1 MKALAITASILLS
14 ALALLIAV
22 LAFFPGSDAGE
33 PVAILELQPAVRPAA
48 PSAPA
53 APTQGAT
60 PSGAPQSGE
69 QFAPP
74 PGFIISVPPSGGA
87 PGAPAAPGAP
97 PAAAMPEMPPATP
110 QAQQPAAPP
119 TPAPPPQ
126 GALEGSDTQASAT
139 PAPTMQQVAAAGP
152 DTASDATAETG
163 SIPLPPV
170 PIAELVEQS
179 QYGPLPKVAA
189 DGTRPLEAYA
199 RPSRY
204 AAKAAAGGPVR
215 VAVLVNGMGLSDSA
229 TGEAIKDLP
238 APISVAYG
246 AYGRNLQDGVNSARA
261 AGHEVLLQVPLEPMN
276 YPTADPGPHTL
287 LTTLPT
293 EENMKRL
300 QWLMSRF
307 TGYVGVTNLM
317 GAKFEAT
324 QNSLLPVLEEI
335 KARGLLY
342 LDDGMVKNSTAGQIA
357 GPLGLD
363 YSVANMQIDGAQ
375 SLAKLEALAKE
386 RGIAIGV
393 ASAKP
398 ATVKQLAE
406 WAHKLEAK
414 GIVLVPVSAA
424 VRSQRPS

>member
-1 MKALAITASILLS
+1 MKALAITASVLLS

-22 LAFFPGSDAGE
+22 VAFFPGSDAGE

-48 PSAPA
+48 PSPPA
-53 APTQGAT
+53 APAQGTT

-74 PGFIISVPPSGGA
+74 PGFIISLPPSGGA
-87 PGAPAAPGAP
+87 PGGAPAAPGAP
-97 PAAAMPEMPPATP
+97 PAAAMPPMPPAAP
-110 QAQQPAAPP
+110 QAQEP
-119 TPAPPPQ
+119 PAPPNGAPPSPQ
-126 GALEGSDTQASAT
+126 GAVDGGGAQAAAA
-139 PAPTMQQVAAAGP
+139 PGAPTQKVAAAAGP
-152 DTASDATAETG
+152 DTG

-215 VAVLVNGMGLSDSA
+215 VAVLVSGMGRSDSA
-229 TGEAIKDLP
+229 TDEAIKDLP

-324 QNSLLPVLEEI
+324 QNSFLPVLEEI

-342 LDDGMVKNSTAGQIA
+342 LDDGTVKNSAAGQIA
-357 GPLGLD
+357 GTLGLD

-414 GIVLVPVSAA
+414 GIMLVPVSAA
-424 VRSQRPS
+424 VRSQRQS

>member
-1 MKALAITASILLS
+1 MKALTITTSIVLATLVLVITV
-14 ALALLIAV
+14 LAL
-22 LAFFPGSDAGE
+22 FPGSNAGE

-48 PSAPA
+48 PAAPA
-53 APTQGAT
+53 QGVA

-74 PGFIISVPPSGGA
+74 PGFIISLPPSGGA
-87 PGAPAAPGAP
+87 PGTAPAA
-97 PAAAMPEMPPATP
+97 PAAAMPDMPPATP
-110 QAQQPAAPP
+110 QAQEPAAPP
-119 TPAPPPQ
+119 SGAPPPPQ
-126 GALEGSDTQASAT
+126 GALQGSDTQAAAV
-139 PAPTMQQVAAAGP
+139 PGAPLQQVAAAGGP
-152 DTASDATAETG
+152 ETASDASTETG

-204 AAKAAAGGPVR
+204 AAKSVAGGPVR
-215 VAVLVNGMGLSDSA
+215 VAVLVNGMGRSDSA
-229 TGEAIKDLP
+229 TDEAIKDLP
-238 APISVAYG
+238 VPISVAYG

-324 QNSLLPVLEEI
+324 QSSFLPVLEEI

-342 LDDGMVKNSTAGQIA
+342 LDDGSVQNSTAGKIA
-357 GPLGLD
+357 GTLGLD
-363 YSVANMQIDGAQ
+363 YSVASIQIDGTQ

-386 RGIAIGV
+386 RGSAIGV
-393 ASAKP
+393 ANAKP
-398 ATVKQLAE
+398 TTIKQLAE
-406 WAHKLEAK
+406 WARKLEAK

-424 VRSQRPS
+424 VRSQRQS